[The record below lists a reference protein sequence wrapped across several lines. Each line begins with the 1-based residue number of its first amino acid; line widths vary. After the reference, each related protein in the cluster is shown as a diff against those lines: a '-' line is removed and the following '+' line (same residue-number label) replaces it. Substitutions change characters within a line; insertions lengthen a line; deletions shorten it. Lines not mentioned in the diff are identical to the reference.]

1 METINNP
8 MTRTSYICIS
18 VFIYIS
24 AFLSFIGALFGV
36 VWFLPFIIL
45 MNILGYCLVYKKY
58 RRCST
63 LSVKDNMNDMVML
76 YMCKI
81 GGCYL
86 MAFLLAFFMRG
97 GISTYDEMRI
107 RTLTIMAIL
116 FAITPSVKKG
126 VRNLQDKYKYSMINK
141 KNSIVQV
148 EEKLIRANGLE
159 RWSQKHSMIILIS
172 LKKYYSMINTI
183 LPVLLLIILYI
194 IPVDDDGYHIYD
206 YMEDFEGGF
215 FAFLFLPIAIIIV
228 NWVYKVFHIRLH
240 VLYVIN
246 IVLYALVIINFLIFF
261 AKYEFGSF
269 MLIPMLFDLLMIIFS
284 KLLID
289 NTTASNTEINT

>member
-1 METINNP
+1 METIKIP
-8 MTRTSYICIS
+8 TTKVSYICLS

-24 AFLSFIGALFGV
+24 AFLSFIGVLLGV

-58 RRCST
+58 RRHST
-63 LSVKDNMNDMVML
+63 LLVKDDMNDMVML
-76 YMCKI
+76 YMCKT

-97 GISTYDEMRI
+97 DISTYDEMRI
-107 RTLTIMAIL
+107 RTLTFMAIL

-141 KNSIVQV
+141 KNSIHQV
-148 EEKLIRANGLE
+148 EEALICTDGLE
-159 RWSQKHSMIILIS
+159 RRPQQHSMKILLY
-172 LKKYYSMINTI
+172 LKKFYSIVSTI
-183 LPVLLLIILYI
+183 LSILLLIVLYI
-194 IPVDDDGYHIYD
+194 IPVDNDGYYIYD
-206 YMEDFEGGF
+206 YMEDFEVGF
-215 FAFLFLPIAIIIV
+215 FAFLFFPIAIIIV
-228 NWVYKVFHIRLH
+228 NWVYKVFHIRLQ

-246 IVLYALVIINFLIFF
+246 IVLYALIIINFLIFF
-261 AKYEFGSF
+261 TKYEFGYF
-269 MLIPMLFDLLMIIFS
+269 MLIPMLFVLLMIIFS

-289 NTTASNTEINT
+289 NLATSNIEINT